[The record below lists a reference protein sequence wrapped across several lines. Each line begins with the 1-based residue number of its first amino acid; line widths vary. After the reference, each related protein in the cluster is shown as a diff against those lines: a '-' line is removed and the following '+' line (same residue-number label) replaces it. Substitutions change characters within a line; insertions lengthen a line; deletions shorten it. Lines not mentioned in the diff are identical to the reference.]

1 MIGSDMI
8 VTAKALWYIESHLS
22 GDVSLDAIA
31 DAVGVSRFHL
41 SRAFGL
47 SVGCSLAAYVR
58 GRRLA
63 EAAKALVN
71 GAPDILT
78 VALDAG
84 YGSHEAFTRAF
95 RQQFGLTPDEV
106 RTHGDVGTLDLR
118 EPIRMTDSK
127 TATIAPPRVVRSDTL
142 LIFGLGQRYHG
153 TNAGIPQQ
161 WDRFLPYIGNT
172 PGQVGRVTYGIICS
186 TDDSDSIEYVC
197 GVQVREFPPEPREFT
212 RLRIPAQTYAV
223 FDHPDHV
230 SNIPKTWQAIWEQ
243 GLSDAGYEAADG
255 PAFERY
261 DERFDPRTGL
271 GGFEIWVP
279 IKA

>member
-1 MIGSDMI
+1 MT

-47 SVGCSLAAYVR
+47 TVGCSLAAYVR

-63 EAAKALVN
+63 EAAKVLAG
-71 GAPDILT
+71 GAPDILA

-95 RQQFGLTPDEV
+95 RQQFGVTPDEA
-106 RTHGDVGTLDLR
+106 RAGGNAGALDLM
-118 EPIRMTDSK
+118 EPIRMTDTK
-127 TATIAPPRVVRSDTL
+127 TTIIAPPRVVRSGAL
-142 LIFGLGQRYHG
+142 LIFGLGQRYHQS
-153 TNAGIPQQ
+153 NAGIPQQ
-161 WDRFLPYIGNT
+161 WDRFLPYIGNI
-172 PGQVGRVTYGIICS
+172 PGQIGGVTYGVICN
-186 TDDSDSIEYVC
+186 TDDSGSIEYIC
-197 GVQVREFPPEPREFT
+197 GVEVREFPPEPREFT
-212 RLRIPAQTYAV
+212 RLRIPPHTYAV

-230 SNIPKTWQAIWEQ
+230 SNIPKTWQAIWEH
-243 GLSDAGYEAADG
+243 GLSDAGHQAADG
-255 PAFERY
+255 PSFERY
-261 DERFDPRTGL
+261 DERFDPRTGS